1 MTLYRCKT
9 STICSLFYTLLHK
22 CSQTDKSPNRQI
34 IGKELYGRFASHWLF
49 FEESVTAAIARKLG
63 SAILTTEKNQIS
75 IQRCK
80 EFFISIP
87 VSLSNENII
96 ISDSEK
102 TYYEGLC
109 EG

>member
-1 MTLYRCKT
+1 MC
-9 STICSLFYTLLHK
+9 
-22 CSQTDKSPNRQI
+22 RQFDI
-34 IGKELYGRFASHWLF
+34 PLAVERSRSGNGAHDWLF